1 MVGASALVAILACVA
16 TKVVVAADR
25 KDLSREAAERNGRC
39 DDARAAGRH
48 SWRDHAERSEELLV
62 PVTTTGHPA
71 DVSGVD
77 FVIEAADNSVPV
89 KRSVVQECQ
98 REMLPDTV
106 PGSNYSTLPHGALAE
121 GVTRMNAFTG
131 IRDVSPVDK
140 VTLMKSPMSD
150 MALAKVIDFAFQIR
164 KNPRTLNEAR
174 GLVTSRVIRTFTHEA
189 IAAVGKAVRP
199 E

>member
-98 REMLPDTV
+98 RE
-106 PGSNYSTLPHGALAE
+106 
-121 GVTRMNAFTG
+121 
-131 IRDVSPVDK
+131 
-140 VTLMKSPMSD
+140 
-150 MALAKVIDFAFQIR
+150 
-164 KNPRTLNEAR
+164 R
-174 GLVTSRVIRTFTHEA
+174 GLAGIIFQADQLSDHYGERFRPPASLVAR
-189 IAAVGKAVRP
+189 AATG
-199 E
+199 ELYE